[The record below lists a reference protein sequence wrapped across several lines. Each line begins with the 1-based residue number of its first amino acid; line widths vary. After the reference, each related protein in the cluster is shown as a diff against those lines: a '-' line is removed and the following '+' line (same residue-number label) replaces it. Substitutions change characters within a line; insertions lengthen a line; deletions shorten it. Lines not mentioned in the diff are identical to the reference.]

1 MVLLLTTLLGMGGWL
16 IGKLVEETT
25 RESTVYL
32 LPSEQSVLRTPH
44 KPPESMAPSSAAQP
58 SGPVL
63 LMD

>member
-1 MVLLLTTLLGMGGWL
+1 L